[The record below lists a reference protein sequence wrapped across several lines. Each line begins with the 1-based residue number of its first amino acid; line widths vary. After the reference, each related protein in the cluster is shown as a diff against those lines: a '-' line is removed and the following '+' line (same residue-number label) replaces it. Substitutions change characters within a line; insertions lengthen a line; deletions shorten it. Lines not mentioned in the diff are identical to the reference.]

1 MSYPKLYI
9 GPMSKNIVDAAIS
22 SELDLGLIPSRRQI
36 DHDGGYV
43 NSWNTHSFVSYVR
56 NKSDK
61 IIIQRDHGG
70 VGQGKEPDD
79 GVESL
84 LNDAKNELDLIHV
97 DPWKK
102 YKEIDAA
109 ASITAL
115 DINGCCDLSDNN
127 CLFEVGTEQSIRG
140 YSPSELEYFLNKLK
154 KDLGERF
161 NRIKFAVIQSGVG
174 LLGVTNTGAFN
185 EQKCKDMISVCKDFG
200 LLSKEHN
207 GDYLES
213 DIIKRRFELGLDGI
227 NIAPELGVEETRFV
241 LKEIEKQERDDLFD
255 ILFYT
260 CFKSKFWVKWLPEG
274 FSAEDFYDQRLL
286 VEVCCHYIFNS
297 PTFKDVLTELKIEQ
311 AALRSYTESK
321 IKKLHA
327 SCK

>member
-36 DHDGGYV
+36 DYNGGYV
-43 NSWNTHSFVSYVR
+43 NSWNTNSFASYVR
-56 NKSDK
+56 TKTSK

-70 VGQGKEPDD
+70 PKQGATDDD
-79 GVESL
+79 GFVSVIKDCDNKLE
-84 LNDAKNELDLIHV
+84 LIHI
-97 DPWKK
+97 DPWKEFK
-102 YKEIDAA
+102 DINSAA
-109 ASITAL
+109 HASHCLITTAL
-115 DINGCCDLSDNN
+115 EVNES

-140 YSPSELEYFLNKLK
+140 YSPFELEDFLNKLK

-174 LLGVTNTGAFN
+174 LLGVTNTGTFN

-207 GDYLES
+207 GDYLEP

-241 LKEIEKQERDDLFD
+241 LKEIEEQERDDLFD
-255 ILFYT
+255 ILFYA

-297 PTFKDVLTELKIEQ
+297 PTFKDVLTELNIEQ
-311 AALRSYTESK
+311 VILKSHIESK
-321 IKKLHA
+321 IEKLHD